1 MWRYIQKKFIL
12 PLVWAVKREKI
23 IRDMK
28 IRSSDE
34 IYEKIEEIRD
44 KIVVLQRNGD
54 DVQVA
59 RQRAVL
65 DNLLW
70 ITYDSA
76 EF

>member
-1 MWRYIQKKFIL
+1 
-12 PLVWAVKREKI
+12 
-23 IRDMK
+23 MK